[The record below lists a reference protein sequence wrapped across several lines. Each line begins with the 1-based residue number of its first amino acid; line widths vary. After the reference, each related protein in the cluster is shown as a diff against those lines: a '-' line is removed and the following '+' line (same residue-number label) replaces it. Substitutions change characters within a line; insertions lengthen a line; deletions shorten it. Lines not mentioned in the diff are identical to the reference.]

1 MEIERNSHKVIIICI
16 ASFELP
22 STFPQKRYLPC
33 VSRSASWR
41 AAAALFKI
49 PSRAA
54 ASHDSLTIRVIC
66 NSFLVVLAPTSAVR
80 NVFLLRRWWPLH
92 TDLDRVENSSLSL
105 FLSRF
110 SPRIPSLSPSF
121 FSLFLESERRERERE
136 GKKFTIG
143 GGGLVVGD
151 GGANSR
157 RFRERGS
164 KARCPPALLF
174 ISNPALSSRLLSFQ
188 GLVAPFNWT
197 DRHCDS
203 LGVRPFVGFKLIR
216 GGLSN
221 GPWKIALYNLVLYEL
236 LLFPSLCVCVNL

>member
-92 TDLDRVENSSLSL
+92 TDLDRVENSSSLSLSLSVLASYSLVITLL
-105 FLSRF
+105 FLS
-110 SPRIPSLSPSF
+110 LS
-121 FSLFLESERRERERE
+121 RVRTKRERERE
-136 GKKFTIG
+136 MEKKFTIGG

-164 KARCPPALLF
+164 KARCLPALLF

-221 GPWKIALYNLVLYEL
+221 GP
-236 LLFPSLCVCVNL
+236 

>member
-92 TDLDRVENSSLSL
+92 TDLDRVENSSSLSLSISVLASYSLVITLL
-105 FLSRF
+105 FLS
-110 SPRIPSLSPSF
+110 LS
-121 FSLFLESERRERERE
+121 RVRTKRERERDGE
-136 GKKFTIG
+136 EIYDRWRRR
-143 GGGLVVGD
+143 VG
-151 GGANSR
+151 R
-157 RFRERGS
+157 RGWWREFE
-164 KARCPPALLF
+164 AF
-174 ISNPALSSRLLSFQ
+174 
-188 GLVAPFNWT
+188 
-197 DRHCDS
+197 
-203 LGVRPFVGFKLIR
+203 
-216 GGLSN
+216 
-221 GPWKIALYNLVLYEL
+221 
-236 LLFPSLCVCVNL
+236 

>member
-121 FSLFLESERRERERE
+121 FPLFLESERRRERERDGE
-136 GKKFTIG
+136 EIYDRWRRR
-143 GGGLVVGD
+143 VG
-151 GGANSR
+151 R
-157 RFRERGS
+157 RGWWREFE
-164 KARCPPALLF
+164 AF
-174 ISNPALSSRLLSFQ
+174 
-188 GLVAPFNWT
+188 
-197 DRHCDS
+197 
-203 LGVRPFVGFKLIR
+203 
-216 GGLSN
+216 
-221 GPWKIALYNLVLYEL
+221 
-236 LLFPSLCVCVNL
+236 